1 MSLKKNQKKNA
12 RETISRNRFFL
23 ELVVAVLMPII
34 VLGGIYGGIFT
45 ATEAGAITCL
55 YGAIM
60 GVVVYKKAFSG
71 SIDGRF
77 F

>member
-1 MSLKKNQKKNA
+1 
-12 RETISRNRFFL
+12 
-23 ELVVAVLMPII
+23 MPVI

-60 GVVVYKKAFSG
+60 GVVVYKKLSLVQLMGVFSKG
-71 SIDGRF
+71 VKDVSALVIMF
-77 F
+77 PTTLIFL

>member
-1 MSLKKNQKKNA
+1 
-12 RETISRNRFFL
+12 
-23 ELVVAVLMPII
+23 MPVI

-60 GVVVYKKAFSG
+60 GVVVYKKLSLVQLMGVFSKG
-71 SIDGRF
+71 VKDVSALVIMF
-77 F
+77 PMT

>member
-1 MSLKKNQKKNA
+1 
-12 RETISRNRFFL
+12 
-23 ELVVAVLMPII
+23 MPII

-60 GVVVYKKAFSG
+60 EW
-71 SIDGRF
+71 
-77 F
+77 